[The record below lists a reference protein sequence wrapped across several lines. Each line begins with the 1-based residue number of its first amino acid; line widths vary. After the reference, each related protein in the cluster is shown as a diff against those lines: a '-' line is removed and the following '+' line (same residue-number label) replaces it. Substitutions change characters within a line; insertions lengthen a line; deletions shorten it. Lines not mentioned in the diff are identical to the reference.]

1 MGEDTSGEHEM
12 SGIGYT
18 AKNAMRQG
26 TAVRETT
33 IDRVPGQETLG
44 KTGGGG
50 EGYAVDH
57 TIGQAVGTIR
67 RDRFVGMAV
76 CIHSARIPETKL
88 DAIGNVIHEVE
99 KRGNECHF
107 R

>member
-12 SGIGYT
+12 SGIGNT
-18 AKNAMRQG
+18 AKNAMKQG
-26 TAVRETT
+26 TAVRETA
-33 IDRVPGQETLG
+33 IDCVPGQESLG

-50 EGYAVDH
+50 GGGVVDR

-67 RDRFVGMAV
+67 RDRFVGTAV

-88 DAIGNVIHEVE
+88 DARGNIIHEVE
-99 KRGNECHF
+99 KKGP
-107 R
+107 